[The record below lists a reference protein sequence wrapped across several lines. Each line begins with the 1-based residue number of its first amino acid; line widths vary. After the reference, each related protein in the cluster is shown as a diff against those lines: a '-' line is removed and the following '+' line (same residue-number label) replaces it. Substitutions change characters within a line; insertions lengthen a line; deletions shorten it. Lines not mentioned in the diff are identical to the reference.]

1 MIILEMIHKEY
12 AEKIVRKHQQ
22 FTLLTSPHIV
32 ATKTVYIH
40 ISVTPTPSTIQHT
53 ELAKLTATAVN
64 IKI

>member
-12 AEKIVRKHQQ
+12 AAKIVRKHQQ
-22 FTLLTSPHIV
+22 FTLPTFPHIV